1 MSAEVS
7 LEERLRQGPIP
18 LRDGLR
24 YISQILVALA
34 GAHGRGV
41 IYGNLTPANM
51 MLAAD
56 GTVKLGDATMSG
68 TKVDAR
74 SDLYAVGAALFEVVT
89 GKPPAPDVRLDP
101 QLPAALKEIMR
112 MSIAPDP
119 ASRFQSA
126 VAFRNAIESVT
137 SSLPGPATVIS
148 PPPQAAPSYVPPAT
162 KAKSHRGLYMLAGA
176 VLAIAILVVAAT
188 QVPRWYRT
196 RAGEKTPEAAQP
208 VAPPTDQTQQQPA
221 AAPAAPAATD
231 AAPAPAAQPPAAP
244 AAPAPSRAAKA
255 PKTAA
260 QPPVQAP
267 PPAAAM
273 PAVSPE
279 PAAATPP
286 PPQQNAGNTAA
297 LEKSRE
303 QMVMMAA
310 RATAVMKSMDRMEQ
324 AQAKSG
330 LGIRSDM
337 KAARSLMESFLD
349 QAEAALQASD
359 AAGARRNLDKAETQL
374 GKLEEWLGVR

>member
-24 YISQILVALA
+24 YMSQILVALA

-41 IYGNLTPANM
+41 VYGNITLANM

-56 GTVKLGDATMSG
+56 DTIKIGDATMSG

-74 SDLYAVGAALFEVVT
+74 SDLYAVGAALFEIVT
-89 GKPPAPDVRLDP
+89 GKPPGPDVQLDP
-101 QLPAALKEIMR
+101 QLPAALKEIML

-119 ASRFQSA
+119 AARFQSA
-126 VAFRNAIESVT
+126 AAFRNAIESVK
-137 SSLPGPATVIS
+137 SSLPGPPTGIS
-148 PPPQAAPSYVPPAT
+148 PPPQAPPVAPPRVPQAA

-176 VLAIAILVVAAT
+176 VLAIALLVVAAT

-196 RAGEKTPEAAQP
+196 RAGEKTPEASQP
-208 VAPPTDQTQQQPA
+208 VAAPADQTQQQPA
-221 AAPAAPAATD
+221 AAPTTPAATD

-244 AAPAPSRAAKA
+244 ASPRAARAPKA
-255 PKTAA
+255 PA
-260 QPPVQAP
+260 QPPVEAL
-267 PPAAAM
+267 PPAAPA

-279 PAAATPP
+279 PAPATPP
-286 PPQQNAGNTAA
+286 PPQQNAGNAAA
-297 LEKSRE
+297 LEKARE
-303 QMVMMAA
+303 QLVMMAA

-349 QAEAALQASD
+349 QAEAALQAND
-359 AAGARRNLDKAETQL
+359 AANARRNLDKAETQL
-374 GKLEEWLGVR
+374 GKLEDWLGIK